1 MAKEENYA
9 AFVVLQRACQ
19 GLVATEVKTLGGII
33 ALLEYMAPLLQEPDA
48 PAMPLEVGFDDQRW
62 ETAFGAFCTDL
73 ARSVAAIAAA
83 ESTVTPERVDWV
95 AADII
100 AATGDLF
107 DDYDVFGAWPT
118 RRSPPS
124 PNIGRRHGHEA
135 PAPIAQ
141 EAQPAADYEHTGAL
155 CCKADVSLSV

>member
-1 MAKEENYA
+1 MKRWAAAHEHDELAKEENYA

-48 PAMPLEVGFDDQRW
+48 PAMPLEVGVDDQQW

-107 DDYDVFGAWPT
+107 DDYDVV
-118 RRSPPS
+118 RSVAHAAIAS
-124 PNIGRRHGHEA
+124 IAEYRAEA
-135 PAPIAQ
+135 R
-141 EAQPAADYEHTGAL
+141 T
-155 CCKADVSLSV
+155 